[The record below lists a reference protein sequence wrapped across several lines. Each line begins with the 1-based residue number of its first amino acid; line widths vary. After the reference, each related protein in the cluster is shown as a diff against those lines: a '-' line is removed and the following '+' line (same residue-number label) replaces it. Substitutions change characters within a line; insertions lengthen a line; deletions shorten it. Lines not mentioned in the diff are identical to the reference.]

1 MKTMVNRSVTAFGS
15 SSRDLRRGKAL
26 ARSRARFYHIRGSGV
41 LTWGVLV
48 MRRRSFAVRSSAIA
62 AVAVLVLGACAS
74 DPTTPAATS
83 TVPASPE
90 PLGGTLVI
98 SNWDLYMPKSVV
110 RDFEAETGVEVEYAL
125 HTTNEDIMGKLTAS
139 NGGGFDLV
147 FVSGPFVEAL
157 TELGYAAAIDP
168 AQIPNLANLDDEA
181 TQLAYD
187 PGNTHSV
194 PYTWGTTG
202 LCYRSDLVSAPPT
215 SWEVFRTSS
224 PDTDQQMTMLGT
236 DRWLLQ
242 PGLLSLGYSINTTN
256 PDEIEAAKQW
266 TMEAKPNLLAFDD
279 TTFYAKLVSGEASVV
294 QAWDGWC
301 EYGVLEDP
309 ENIEFTIPT
318 EGSDVWTDTM
328 VVMESSQNKAAA
340 HAFID
345 YILQPEVGKQIVEY
359 TLYKM
364 PNAAVMAAVDP
375 AVLETHETL
384 SISPSELF
392 SQEAQTGL
400 GEEGT
405 ILWVEAATEVKAG

>member
-1 MKTMVNRSVTAFGS
+1 
-15 SSRDLRRGKAL
+15 
-26 ARSRARFYHIRGSGV
+26 
-41 LTWGVLV
+41 
-48 MRRRSFAVRSSAIA
+48 
-62 AVAVLVLGACAS
+62 
-74 DPTTPAATS
+74 
-83 TVPASPE
+83 
-90 PLGGTLVI
+90 
-98 SNWDLYMPKSVV
+98 
-110 RDFEAETGVEVEYAL
+110 
-125 HTTNEDIMGKLTAS
+125 
-139 NGGGFDLV
+139 
-147 FVSGPFVEAL
+147 
-157 TELGYAAAIDP
+157 
-168 AQIPNLANLDDEA
+168 
-181 TQLAYD
+181 
-187 PGNTHSV
+187 
-194 PYTWGTTG
+194 
-202 LCYRSDLVSAPPT
+202 
-215 SWEVFRTSS
+215 
-224 PDTDQQMTMLGT
+224 MLGT